1 LALDSGVLPACS
13 AKPPCR
19 PSFPLGPSDPSPLSL
34 PLTRIVPDPLSDIDV
49 LSYYLSGLTP
59 KKVHSFGSIG
69 HFKPSKKP
77 AEAGDAKRCF
87 DCAYESKCV
96 WSAKKI
102 YVEPLKGTEDT
113 ERVCR
118 ASLLRQ
124 ASIAERRASSV
135 YPSLLSPFLD
145 TINGRPGY
153 SKASSNATR
162 RALLTLTL
170 QWAKHV
176 VDADVL
182 DIENVSEALKTTSP
196 YGRCVYECGN
206 DVVDH
211 QVVNVEYEGGVTAS
225 MTMSACE

>member
-1 LALDSGVLPACS
+1 VLWVLGITRHPSLRSYCFGVTLGC
-13 AKPPCR
+13 
-19 PSFPLGPSDPSPLSL
+19 PSDLFRQASLWFIRSLFPLS
-34 PLTRIVPDPLSDIDV
+34 TVQRYVADPLSDIDV

-118 ASLLRQ
+118 ADLLRQ
-124 ASIAERRASSV
+124 ASIAERRASTISQ
-135 YPSLLSPFLD
+135 SL
-145 TINGRPGY
+145 
-153 SKASSNATR
+153 
-162 RALLTLTL
+162 
-170 QWAKHV
+170 
-176 VDADVL
+176 
-182 DIENVSEALKTTSP
+182 VS
-196 YGRCVYECGN
+196 
-206 DVVDH
+206 
-211 QVVNVEYEGGVTAS
+211 
-225 MTMSACE
+225 